1 MPSVREFRRRK
12 SSSPAHPCPDTHSP
26 KAGQGMNTSIQDA
39 NNIGWKLRIVL
50 QGLAPRAILST
61 YESERR
67 PIAQDL
73 IAFDR
78 GYLKLFSGSTDD
90 FDSAFLRAMKFTT
103 GLSIR
108 YSPSPLVRIPGNQTS
123 HQAPSFLKA
132 DLVPGKRL
140 PDFQVVNQA
149 DATVTRI
156 HQRLKA
162 TGCFRI
168 VLFAGDISQ
177 PSSFDRLQKLGTWL
191 ASSQGLGPLA
201 NGANALVE
209 ALVVHCAPRA
219 KIELLDLHEVFR
231 PWSETHG
238 YDYWRVF
245 VDEESVQEG
254 HGKVYE
260 RLEIDSERGCMAV
273 VRPDG
278 YLGVLTG
285 LDEAEEIHKY
295 FAGFV
300 KGLL

>member
-1 MPSVREFRRRK
+1 
-12 SSSPAHPCPDTHSP
+12 
-26 KAGQGMNTSIQDA
+26 MNTSIQDA
-39 NNIGWKLRIVL
+39 NNLGWKLRMVL
-50 QGLAPRAILST
+50 QRLAPRAILKS
-61 YESERR
+61 YGSERR

-108 YSPSPLVRIPGNQTS
+108 YPPSALVQLPGNQTS

-140 PDFQVVNQA
+140 PDFHVVNQA
-149 DATVTRI
+149 DATRTSI
-156 HQRLKA
+156 HQRLEA
-162 TGCFRI
+162 NGCFRI
-168 VLFAGDISQ
+168 IVFAGDISQ

-191 ASSQGLGPLA
+191 ASSQGLGLLS
-201 NGANALVE
+201 NGINALVE

-219 KIELLDLHEVFR
+219 KIEFLDLHKVFR
-231 PWSETHG
+231 PWSETQG
-238 YDYWRVF
+238 YDYWRVY
-245 VDEESVQEG
+245 VDEESAPEVL
-254 HGKVYE
+254 GKVYE
-260 RLEIDSERGCMAV
+260 RLEIERERGCMAV

-278 YLGVLTG
+278 YVGCLTG
-285 LDEAEEIHKY
+285 LDQVEEIRRY

-300 KGLL
+300 IRLL

>member
-1 MPSVREFRRRK
+1 
-12 SSSPAHPCPDTHSP
+12 
-26 KAGQGMNTSIQDA
+26 MNTSIQDA
-39 NNIGWKLRIVL
+39 NNLGWKLRMVL
-50 QGLAPRAILST
+50 QGLAPRTILRT

-90 FDSAFLRAMKFTT
+90 FDSAFVQAMKFTT

-108 YSPSPLVRIPGNQTS
+108 YAPSPLVQVPEGQTS
-123 HQAPSFLKA
+123 HQGPSLLKA

-149 DATVTRI
+149 DATRTRI
-156 HQRLKA
+156 HQRLIA
-162 TGCFRI
+162 SGCFRI
-168 VLFAGDISQ
+168 IVFAGDISQ
-177 PSSFDRLQKLGTWL
+177 ASSFDRLQKLGTWL
-191 ASSQGLGPLA
+191 ASSRGLGPLTH
-201 NGANALVE
+201 GTNALVE

-219 KIELLDLHEVFR
+219 KIELLDLPEVFR
-231 PWSETHG
+231 PWSETDG
-238 YDYWRVF
+238 YDYWRVY
-245 VDEESVQEG
+245 VDEESRQDG
-254 HGKVYE
+254 HGRVYE
-260 RLEIDSERGCMAV
+260 RLEIDCARGSVAV

-285 LDEAEEIHKY
+285 LDQTEEIYRY

-300 KGLL
+300 SVLPLK